1 MYNNNHWLCLPIL
14 KWHHFFTVGINNFSY
29 VILSFAQ
36 WYTKASFYS
45 AVWHVVL
52 YDVNTNS
59 LFCFLLITKI
69 KWFISFLHPSKE
81 CFIMYPIVLLFP
93 ELIIFINY
101 LRLLHLLSIM
111 LLLQRR
117 LGFGLRRKQIS
128 VKFQPVTFSFIY
140 SQDVKHAFRWNFHIF
155 IWQMEVQIVKLVHM
169 FAYEMLPSISSCC
182 SHHKSFLQLSS
193 SLRHDIHAKPC
204 RKDLLEWSMIAFQMN
219 TMCRHYF
226 Q

>member
-1 MYNNNHWLCLPIL
+1 MFHYVPNS
-14 KWHHFFTVGINNFSY
+14 TVVPWINY
-29 VILSFAQ
+29 IYQ
-36 WYTKASFYS
+36 
-45 AVWHVVL
+45 
-52 YDVNTNS
+52 
-59 LFCFLLITKI
+59 
-69 KWFISFLHPSKE
+69 
-81 CFIMYPIVLLFP
+81 
-93 ELIIFINY
+93 Y

-219 TMCRHYF
+219 TTCRHYF